1 MADRRKD
8 YRKKTYS
15 SSENIANAANEI
27 GKVPPQARDLEE
39 AVLGSM
45 MIDQDSLDESVG
57 TLNGTISRIEDAIL
71 RVLQNTPPSFYPDFV
86 RNGIWL
92 AGGGALLRGIADRFS
107 KKVNIPFHVAEDP
120 LRAVARGTCEAL
132 KNVRGYKFLMR

>member
-1 MADRRKD
+1 MVDRKKD

-45 MIDQDSLDESVG
+45 MMIDQDSLDESVG
-57 TLNGTISRIEDAIL
+57 TLNGTISRIEDAFCGYSRTHL
-71 RVLQNTPPSFYPDFV
+71 RHFTRTSFATASGLPVGEHSSEVLQTDSQ
-86 RNGIWL
+86 R
-92 AGGGALLRGIADRFS
+92 
-107 KKVNIPFHVAEDP
+107 K
-120 LRAVARGTCEAL
+120 
-132 KNVRGYKFLMR
+132 